1 MPTVALGAGW
11 FYHDVLRQNHNFG
24 AVMVA
29 VNIPLSGWWGG
40 SHAIRKKKLA
50 LEIAQTEFTDLS
62 QKLEIGMQDKW
73 NDLTAAHRKMAIAHE
88 AIVQSAENL
97 RLNRA
102 YYDAGMCTVTNML
115 DAEALNRQAI
125 DNYTASYGAFRIA
138 VEEYLNAT
146 GQQDYNL
153 TSEHKQ

>member
-1 MPTVALGAGW
+1 
-11 FYHDVLRQNHNFG
+11 
-24 AVMVA
+24 
-29 VNIPLSGWWGG
+29 
-40 SHAIRKKKLA
+40 
-50 LEIAQTEFTDLS
+50 
-62 QKLEIGMQDKW
+62 
-73 NDLTAAHRKMAIAHE
+73 
-88 AIVQSAENL
+88 
-97 RLNRA
+97 
-102 YYDAGMCTVTNML
+102 ML